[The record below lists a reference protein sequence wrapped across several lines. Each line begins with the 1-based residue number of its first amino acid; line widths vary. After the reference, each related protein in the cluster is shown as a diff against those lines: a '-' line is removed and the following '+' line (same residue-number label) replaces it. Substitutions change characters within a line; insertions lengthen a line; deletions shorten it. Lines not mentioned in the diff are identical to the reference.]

1 MTQKTRRTFCV
12 SPCSMSY
19 DAFIQVFCARGDLG
33 AAVLPPWRAAA
44 FSRCASARH
53 GRGLWVRV
61 PLSHAAISFNA
72 FAFENIC
79 QQYPT
84 FRAAGFTPPAGL
96 TPQANCGCPP
106 GSVESDPITA
116 LVVKG
121 AVGCVPPQLAVKN
134 GLFRAGRVTVKFL
147 SVMCMSTLT
156 PKNAHFLASAK
167 NSCFLDSCGNSP
179 RPSPLWEASGK
190 ISLCAD
196 KQNS

>member
-134 GLFRAGRVTVKFL
+134 GLFRAGRVTVLSCLLAGVKF
-147 SVMCMSTLT
+147 
-156 PKNAHFLASAK
+156 HH
-167 NSCFLDSCGNSP
+167 NSCHPNRTNLNGIERCLVWRNQAGHWPNYILSP
-179 RPSPLWEASGK
+179 FSK
-190 ISLCAD
+190 
-196 KQNS
+196 N